1 MAADLIP
8 FRRHPVLLRFGAVWR
23 GGGLPGSTAA
33 PGRSSGRAVR
43 GFFALFALFQMVAF
57 PLQAIEVSDAEEKV
71 RTGDYAGAL
80 ALAESALKQKDP
92 DEEWPILQARSL
104 LTLGRY
110 AEARSAVTNAL
121 PRFSRSVRIHWL
133 AREASL
139 ASGHP
144 EEAVEMLDRIRDF
157 ISGRAPA
164 FRDPP
169 SLVTFA
175 RVALLLG
182 ADPKVVLER
191 LLDPARK
198 ADPNLVDAAM
208 ARGELALE
216 KHDFALAAK
225 AFAEGLEKHPDHP
238 DLLWGLARA
247 AGESSREALVEN
259 LEAALKINPRHL
271 PSLLLEIDH
280 RIDAEDY
287 AGARE
292 RLDFVLAIN
301 PWLPEAWAYRAVLE
315 HLRGDA
321 TAERDARSNALKF
334 RRDHPGVDHLIGL
347 KLSQKYRFAEGAS
360 HQRQALQFDPE
371 HLPARAQLASDL
383 LRLGQESEGWREAA
397 AVHDK
402 DGYDVAAFNLVTLR
416 DTMARFTTLANAR
429 FAVRMA
435 THEAPLYGARVLELL
450 DRAQAKLSEKYGLV
464 PAAPTLVE
472 IFSDQKDFGVRTFG
486 MPENPGY
493 LGVCFGRVV
502 TANSPAATRA
512 HPVNWEAV
520 LWHEFCHVITLQRTA
535 NKMPRWLSEGI
546 SVYEELQ
553 ENPSWGQH
561 MTPRYRSM
569 ILKGELTPLSKL
581 SGAFLSP
588 KTPFHLQFAYYE
600 ASMVVDFL
608 VGRFGSEALKQ
619 VLADL
624 RDGVEINETLRRRT
638 LPMADLEKEF
648 AAFARGCAV
657 KLGPGLD
664 WEPPPNSQEA
674 GAPKVAKVPGSVRE
688 LIRGATGGPV
698 AAAEVD
704 LSAWARL
711 RPTNFWALQIRARE
725 AMEARD
731 WKTAHTELERW
742 VTFCPDL
749 TGGDSPWR
757 PLARV
762 CHELGDAAGERAA
775 LERLA
780 AQDDDAIDAYERLI
794 EVGTASKD
802 WPLVLAQARRYLAV
816 NPLVPLPYRA
826 LAQAAEATGDRDTGI
841 AACQAQLK
849 LDPANPPEIH
859 FQLARLLEPENPN
872 SARRHVLITLED
884 APRHRGALALL
895 ARLGP
900 SPAPAGGAG
909 REGGKP

>member
-1 MAADLIP
+1 MAADPIS
-8 FRRHPVLLRFGAVWR
+8 FRRHPVLLLFGAVWR
-23 GGGLPGSTAA
+23 GDLLSPVGLRVVRCCPEA
-33 PGRSSGRAVR
+33 RWILSGLFGLLLGASFSARAVE
-43 GFFALFALFQMVAF
+43 VA
-57 PLQAIEVSDAEEKV
+57 DAEQKL

-80 ALAESALKQKDP
+80 ELSQEALKKKDP

-110 AEARSAVTNAL
+110 SEARSALTNAL

-133 AREASL
+133 TREACL

-144 EEAVEMLDRIRDF
+144 DEAAELLDRIRDF
-157 ISGRAPA
+157 ISGRAPT

-175 RVALLLG
+175 RVALVLG

-225 AFAEGLEKHPDHP
+225 AFSEGLERHPDHP

-259 LEAALKINPRHL
+259 LEAALKINPRHV

-292 RLDFVLAIN
+292 RLDFVLKIN

-315 HLRGDA
+315 HLRANPG
-321 TAERDARSNALKF
+321 AEAEARANALKF
-334 RRDHPGVDHLIGL
+334 RPDHPEVDHLIGL
-347 KLSQKYRFAEGAS
+347 KLSQKYRFAEGAA
-360 HQRQALQFDPE
+360 HQRQSLTFDPAYLRA
-371 HLPARAQLASDL
+371 HAQLASDL
-383 LRLGQESEGWREAA
+383 LRLGQETEGWREAA

-416 DTMARFTTLANAR
+416 DTMARFTTLTNAR

-435 THEAPLYGARVLELL
+435 TNEATLYGARVLDLL
-450 DRAQAKLSEKYGLV
+450 DRAQSKLSAKYGIEPV
-464 PAAPTLVE
+464 APTLVE

-502 TANSPAATRA
+502 TANSPAATKA

-520 LWHEFCHVITLQRTA
+520 LWHEFCHVITLQSTA

-553 ENPSWGQH
+553 ENASWGQH

-581 SGAFLSP
+581 SGAFLAP

-608 VGRFGSEALKQ
+608 VGRFGGDALKQ

-624 RDGVEINETLRRRT
+624 REGVEINETLRRRT
-638 LPMADLEKEF
+638 LPMADLEREF
-648 AAFARGCAV
+648 AAFAKARAL
-657 KLGPGLD
+657 KLGPDLD
-664 WEPPPNSQEA
+664 WEPSPNSPEA

-698 AAAEVD
+698 APAEVD
-704 LSAWARL
+704 LSAWAKL
-711 RPTNFWALQIRARE
+711 RPTNFWALQIRSRE

-731 WKTAHTELERW
+731 WKAARAELERW
-742 VTFCPDL
+742 VVLCPDL
-749 TGGDSPWR
+749 AGGESPWR
-757 PLARV
+757 PLARA
-762 CHELGDAAGERAA
+762 CRELGDATAERAA

-780 AQDDDAIDAYERLI
+780 ELDDDATDAYERLMEI
-794 EVGTASKD
+794 GAAAKD

-826 LAQAAEATGDRDTGI
+826 LADAAEALGDRDSGI
-841 AACQAQLK
+841 AACQALLK

-859 FQLARLLEPENPN
+859 FQLARLLEPGNPV
-872 SARRHVLITLED
+872 SARRHVLKTLED
-884 APRHRGALALL
+884 APRHRAALALL
-895 ARLGP
+895 SRLGP
-900 SPAPAGGAG
+900 SPAADNSK
-909 REGGKP
+909 EGGTP